1 MANPVKP
8 TVKTELVP
16 LLLIAAVLIGGFIL
30 YPLLPDQ
37 VPTHWN
43 FRGEVDDWSSRE
55 FATFLFPTIIIG
67 MYIMMLLLPYLDPKK
82 ERYAEFAKVYHIFKN
97 LLVAT
102 FTVLYFITSLA
113 AINQSIRVEI
123 LVPLIIGGLFV
134 VMGNYMAKIKRN
146 WFIGI
151 RTPWTLSSE
160 AVWQKT
166 HQLGGKLFVLLGVA
180 MIVVAFLPN
189 TISWNIFI
197 GSLVT
202 VALTP
207 VVYSYILYRRERP

>member
-1 MANPVKP
+1 MANGAKGNENLMGAVSY
-8 TVKTELVP
+8 
-16 LLLIAAVLIGGFIL
+16 LLGF
-30 YPLLPDQ
+30 
-37 VPTHWN
+37 VT
-43 FRGEVDDWSSRE
+43 G
-55 FATFLFPTIIIG
+55 II
-67 MYIMMLLLPYLDPKK
+67 MLLVEK
-82 ERYAEFAKVYHIFKN
+82 
-97 LLVAT
+97 
-102 FTVLYFITSLA
+102 
-113 AINQSIRVEI
+113 QSRFVRFHAMQSTI
-123 LVPLIIGGLFV
+123 LFGGLFV